1 MKELEAAQLHKQAL
15 ERQILTLQ
23 SEKEAE
29 VTELRQ
35 QLMDTQQSLQA
46 ALERQAQWHDA
57 DALNQQLALELEKER
72 GRIAGTVEPVLFD
85 HLRNPAEVV
94 LREGCCRIRGSFT
107 WRCERDGFR

>member
-29 VTELRQ
+29 VTELQ
-35 QLMDTQQSLQA
+35 Q
-46 ALERQAQWHDA
+46 QAQQHDA

-85 HLRNPAEVV
+85 HLRGV
-94 LREGCCRIRGSFT
+94 LQDQGSIYMKV
-107 WRCERDGFR
+107 

>member
-29 VTELRQ
+29 VTELQQ
-35 QLMDTQQSLQA
+35 QLVEMQQSLQT
-46 ALERQAQWHDA
+46 ALKQQAQQHDA

-85 HLRNPAEVV
+85 HLRGV
-94 LREGCCRIRGSFT
+94 LQDQGSIYMKV
-107 WRCERDGFR
+107 

>member
-35 QLMDTQQSLQA
+35 QLMETQQSLQT
-46 ALERQAQWHDA
+46 ALEQQAQQRDT

-72 GRIAGTVEPVLFD
+72 GRITGTVEHVLYD

-94 LREGCCRIRGSFT
+94 LREGCCRIRRPFT
-107 WRCERDGFR
+107 WRYEGKGFR